1 MTNIYLIITC
11 ILLVVIWLYVFKN
24 SRKCNNKLAPILVGA
39 SFVHTAF
46 LILLPTIYSVSSDFY
61 FEELMYLSVTSDDI
75 LKVLIGELIFVFMFA
90 IAFFPITFIIGKK
103 VSNEKVG
110 IPVSNRADTL
120 VVKILIIAGLIVY
133 LPKVMRAGFGENSLI
148 VHLTTM
154 FWYAPLVVAIFILI
168 GRNIKINKFW
178 YICSFAITF
187 ALVYITFQAGVRGR
201 IFWILSLLMFAA
213 FFYRRYKYLLISIPF
228 LVVMVPI
235 FSVLGTAETRFNV
248 LGNLTSPLELVSS
261 LYSIADSS
269 SSSIVDS
276 LNLSLESFVFRAQ
289 GVRNSVILYRE
300 HELGGGGFSIYIGAL
315 TTFIPSYLYP
325 DKPILGSLSSSE
337 DGFAM
342 YRVIENGYGR
352 GGEMGPFLASA
363 HAYWEGGWLWL
374 VFCGLITGLF
384 WKYVLLYTNRLP
396 EITKAIVVFSFGASF
411 LIDGFMTM
419 LSPIYT
425 YIYMLLRSVGPIL
438 FIYFIFRS
446 FSTARGNSIYA
457 L

>member
-1 MTNIYLIITC
+1 MKNTSIIIIC
-11 ILLVVIWLYVFKN
+11 ILLIVIWIFIFKY
-24 SRKCNNKLAPILVGA
+24 SRRSNNKIAPILVGA

-46 LILLPTIYSVSSDFY
+46 LILLPTLYSVWSDFK
-61 FEELMYLSVTSDDI
+61 FEELMYISVTSDDI
-75 LKVLIGELIFVFMFA
+75 LEVLIGELIFVFMFA
-90 IAFFPITFIIGKK
+90 IGFASVTPASGRR
-103 VSNEKVG
+103 VSNKKFY
-110 IPVSNRADTL
+110 ISASSRAEAL
-120 VVKILIIAGLIVY
+120 VVRMLIIVGLIVY
-133 LPKVMRAGFGENSLI
+133 LPKVMYGGFGESSLI

-154 FWYAPLVVAIFILI
+154 FWYAPLVVAIFILV
-168 GRNIKINKFW
+168 GRNVKLNKFW
-178 YICSFAITF
+178 YFCSFLITI
-187 ALVYITFQAGVRGR
+187 ALVFITFQAGVRGR
-201 IFWILSLLMFAA
+201 IFWILSLVIFAA

-269 SSSIVDS
+269 SLSTVDS

-289 GVRNSVILYRE
+289 GVRNSVVLYRE
-300 HELGGGGFSIYIGAL
+300 HEVGSGGFSIYIGAL
-315 TTFIPSYLYP
+315 TAFIPSYLYP
-325 DKPILGSLSSSE
+325 DKPILGSLSSSD

-363 HAYWEGGWLWL
+363 HAYWEGGWFWL

-384 WKYVLLYTNRLP
+384 WKYVLLYSNRLP
-396 EITKAIVVFSFGASF
+396 EITNAIVVFSFGASF

-425 YIYMLLRSVGPIL
+425 FIYMFLRSVAPIL
-438 FIYFIFRS
+438 FIYLIFRS
-446 FSTARGNSIYA
+446 IFVVKRN
-457 L
+457 